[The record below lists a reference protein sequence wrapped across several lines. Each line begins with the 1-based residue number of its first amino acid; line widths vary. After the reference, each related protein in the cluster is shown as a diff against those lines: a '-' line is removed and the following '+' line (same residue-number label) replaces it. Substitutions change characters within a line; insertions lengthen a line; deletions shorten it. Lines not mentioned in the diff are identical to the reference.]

1 MFHEVCAIRRYL
13 AVMQSSPGPAVQQTH
28 SETPAPRSPSTRPTS
43 GVRRLRAG
51 AVIAVV
57 LAVAFGAWV
66 ILGGDEDRGSGASAA
81 ASSAASVAQLR
92 GIPAETGHPLY
103 WAGRRRD
110 FTYELTRTAD
120 GNVYVRYLP
129 PGIPVGAERPNYLTI
144 GTYPRPR
151 ALKGLRSFARRRGS
165 LSFPVPG
172 GGMAVYTRDRPSS
185 VYVAFPRADVQLE
198 VYDPS
203 AERARQIAR
212 SGRLRPIG

>member
-1 MFHEVCAIRRYL
+1 
-13 AVMQSSPGPAVQQTH
+13 VQQTH
-28 SETPAPRSPSTRPTS
+28 SETPAPHSPSTRPTA

-57 LAVAFGAWV
+57 LAVAFGLWV
-66 ILGGDEDRGSGASAA
+66 ILGGDDDQGSGASAP

-103 WAGRRRD
+103 WAGRRSE

-129 PGIPVGAERPNYLTI
+129 PGIPVGAQQPNYLTI

-151 ALKGLRSFARRRGS
+151 ALKSLRSIARARGTV
-165 LSFPVPG
+165 SFSVPNG
-172 GGMAVYTRDRPSS
+172 GIAVYSRDRPNS
-185 VYVAFPRADVQLE
+185 VYLAFPREDVQIE

-203 AERARQIAR
+203 ADNARRLAR
-212 SGRLRPIG
+212 SGRVRPIG

>member
-1 MFHEVCAIRRYL
+1 
-13 AVMQSSPGPAVQQTH
+13 
-28 SETPAPRSPSTRPTS
+28 
-43 GVRRLRAG
+43 VRRLRAG

-66 ILGGDEDRGSGASAA
+66 ILVRDDDGGSPASAP

-103 WAGRRRD
+103 WAGRRSG

-120 GNVYVRYLP
+120 GYVYVRYLP
-129 PGIPVGAERPNYLTI
+129 PGIPVSAEQPNYLTI

-151 ALKGLRSFARRRGS
+151 ALQGLRSLARRAGVV
-165 LSFPVPG
+165 SFAVRG
-172 GGMAVYTRDRPSS
+172 GGIAVYTRDRPDS
-185 VYVAFPRADVQLE
+185 VYLAFPRDDVQIE

-203 AERARQIAR
+203 AESARRLAR
-212 SGRLRPIG
+212 SGRVRPIG